1 MNWFLLIAYIAMF
14 LILVITFILVW
25 VTFAMVYE
33 LSIKFKLISLPEDEE
48 NLPEIEGEKK

>member
-1 MNWFLLIAYIAMF
+1 MNWFLLIAYFAMV

-48 NLPEIEGEKK
+48 NLPEIEG